1 MCIRDRRDSVFYY
14 LNKPSTNAPVYFLVE
29 YSIDGGAWTNPKAGQ
44 TANYYTSLHTNSNE
58 QSISVEVGSG
68 STIQWRFKDSLS
80 TDAFANKSF
89 TSGTPNGPLS
99 VLCDGSISHNVT
111 IGSCVDR
118 KASSTLTLTN
128 DGFVDVYVDV
138 WISYDGGA
146 NWNNHATSQK
156 VITTS
161 PKVFTQNNI
170 SNGSVVKWK
179 YKYASTSAAISS
191 ASDVLTD
198 DKPAIDCDSLVTTQ
212 ITYSHAFDSCADG
225 QRIGTFTINNP
236 SSTNNTV
243 YVLSLIHISEPTRPY

>member
-1 MCIRDRRDSVFYY
+1 M
-14 LNKPSTNAPVYFLVE
+14 
-29 YSIDGGAWTNPKAGQ
+29 
-44 TANYYTSLHTNSNE
+44 
-58 QSISVEVGSG
+58 
-68 STIQWRFKDSLS
+68 
-80 TDAFANKSF
+80 
-89 TSGTPNGPLS
+89 
-99 VLCDGSISHNVT
+99 LCDGSISHNVT

-170 SNGSVVKWK
+170 TNGSVVKWK

-198 DKPAIDCDSLVTTQ
+198 DK
-212 ITYSHAFDSCADG
+212 
-225 QRIGTFTINNP
+225 
-236 SSTNNTV
+236 
-243 YVLSLIHISEPTRPY
+243 